1 MIGYLLY
8 EATELVYTLGKL
20 GYKGVRATY
29 YWYYD
34 LEYPEVEQI
43 KNKEK
48 MIEQLKKR
56 IEMLET
62 LQHVKSVEQTNTT
75 E

>member
-1 MIGYLLY
+1 MLGFLLY
-8 EATELVYTLGKL
+8 EAVDLVYTLGKL

-43 KNKEK
+43 KNKENV
-48 MIEQLKKR
+48 IEQLKKR
-56 IEMLET
+56 VEMLEEM
-62 LQHVKSVEQTNTT
+62 QQQVD
-75 E
+75 

>member
-8 EATELVYTLGKL
+8 EAADLVYTLGKL

-48 MIEQLKKR
+48 VIEQLKKR
-56 IEMLET
+56 VEMLEK
-62 LQHVKSVEQTNTT
+62 LQHID
-75 E
+75 